1 MRHFISTCAKN
12 FQNRPLPL
20 EFTERFKFRLGLL
33 PKPPPDAN
41 ERAFASA
48 DDANSWHRDANRRI
62 FTSYCEAN
70 VYIWELP
77 DWPHFRWNAELLLNP
92 LGKAHLK
99 QGRLLG
105 KMMQLGF
112 ELRLEAELLALT
124 EEAVKSA
131 DIEGERLDPSS
142 VRSSVA
148 RRLGV
153 PGAALDPEDR
163 RTEGMV
169 AMMLD
174 ATSQL
179 DTPLT
184 RERLYGWQAAL
195 FPTGYSG
202 VRKIQT
208 GGWRDDTDGP
218 MQVRSGPV
226 GREKVHFQA
235 PPAERVDAEME
246 RLLAW
251 LNEPLTIDGILHA
264 TIAHLWFVTI
274 HPFDDGNGR
283 IARALAERSLARSEQ
298 SPQRF
303 YSLAGQIHRERPE
316 YYASLEVT
324 QKGDLDITPRMLWFV
339 ECVANAIEA
348 AETGCADVLRKAAFW
363 QRHTGLAL
371 NERQRKVLNRLLD
384 GFEGKLTARKW
395 AALTKC
401 SMPTA
406 QRDIK
411 ELIDRGVLNRNEGG
425 SKNTSYG
432 LTPVIE

>member
-1 MRHFISTCAKN
+1 M
-12 FQNRPLPL
+12 
-20 EFTERFKFRLGLL
+20 
-33 PKPPPDAN
+33 
-41 ERAFASA
+41 
-48 DDANSWHRDANRRI
+48 
-62 FTSYCEAN
+62 N
-70 VYIWELP
+70 VHIWELP
-77 DWPHFRWNAELLLNP
+77 DWPHFRWNAEPLLNP
-92 LGKAHLK
+92 LGQAHLK

-131 DIEGERLDPSS
+131 EIEGERLDPSS

-153 PGAALDPEDR
+153 PGAALGPEDR

-202 VRKIQT
+202 VRKIKT
-208 GGWRDDTDGP
+208 GGWRDDADGP

-246 RLLAW
+246 MLLAW

-283 IARALAERSLARSEQ
+283 IARALAERSLARLEQ

-303 YSLAGQIHRERPE
+303 YSVAGQIHRERPE

-324 QKGDLDITPRMLWFV
+324 QKGDLDITQRMLWFV
-339 ECVANAIEA
+339 ECVSKAIEA

-363 QRHTGLAL
+363 QRHTGLVL

-395 AALTKC
+395 AALAKC

-411 ELIDRGVLNRNEGG
+411 ELIDRGVLIRNEGG
-425 SKNTSYG
+425 SKNTSYS
-432 LTPVIE
+432 LTPVPE

>member
-1 MRHFISTCAKN
+1 M
-12 FQNRPLPL
+12 
-20 EFTERFKFRLGLL
+20 
-33 PKPPPDAN
+33 
-41 ERAFASA
+41 
-48 DDANSWHRDANRRI
+48 
-62 FTSYCEAN
+62 
-70 VYIWELP
+70 YIWELP
-77 DWPHFRWNAELLLNP
+77 DWPHFRWKADQLLNP
-92 LGKAHLK
+92 LGNAHLK

-112 ELRLEAELLALT
+112 ELRLEAELLAVT

-131 DIEGERLDPSS
+131 EIEGERLDPST

-153 PGAALDPEDR
+153 PGAALGQEDR
-163 RTEGMV
+163 RIEGMV

-184 RERLYGWQAAL
+184 RERLYGWQASL

-202 VRKIQT
+202 LRKVKT
-208 GGWRDDTDGP
+208 GGWRDDADGP
-218 MQVRSGPV
+218 MQVLSGPV

-246 RLLAW
+246 ALLSW
-251 LNEPLTIDGILHA
+251 LNAPLTIDGILHA

-274 HPFDDGNGR
+274 HPFADGNGR

-324 QKGDLDITPRMLWFV
+324 QKGDLDITQRMLWFI
-339 ECVANAIEA
+339 ECVSNAIDA
-348 AETGCADVLRKAAFW
+348 AEAGCADVLRKAAFW
-363 QRHTGLAL
+363 QRHTGRTL

-384 GFEGKLTARKW
+384 GFDGKLTARKW
-395 AALTKC
+395 AALAKC

-411 ELIDRGVLNRNEGG
+411 ELIDQGVLIRNEGG
-425 SKNTSYG
+425 SKNTSYS
-432 LTPVIE
+432 LTAPPE

>member
-1 MRHFISTCAKN
+1 M
-12 FQNRPLPL
+12 
-20 EFTERFKFRLGLL
+20 
-33 PKPPPDAN
+33 
-41 ERAFASA
+41 
-48 DDANSWHRDANRRI
+48 
-62 FTSYCEAN
+62 
-70 VYIWELP
+70 YIWELP
-77 DWPHFRWNAELLLNP
+77 NWPHFRWNAEQLLNP
-92 LGKAHLK
+92 LGEAHLK

-112 ELRLEAELLALT
+112 ELRLEAELLAVT

-131 DIEGERLDPSS
+131 EIEGERLDPSS

-153 PGAALDPEDR
+153 PGAALGPEDR
-163 RTEGMV
+163 RIEGIV

-174 ATSQL
+174 ATGQL

-202 VRKIQT
+202 LRKIKT
-208 GGWRDDTDGP
+208 GEWRDDADGP
-218 MQVRSGPV
+218 MQVLSGRV
-226 GREKVHFQA
+226 GREKLHYQA

-246 RLLAW
+246 ALLSW

-264 TIAHLWFVTI
+264 AIAHLWFVTI

-283 IARALAERSLARSEQ
+283 IARALAERSLARSEH

-303 YSLAGQIHRERPE
+303 YSLAGEIRRERPE
-316 YYASLEVT
+316 YYASLETT
-324 QKGDLDITPRMLWFV
+324 QKGDLDITQRMLWFI
-339 ECVANAIEA
+339 ECVSKAIDA
-348 AETGCADVLRKAAFW
+348 AEVGCAEVLRKADFW
-363 QRHTGLAL
+363 QRHTGITL
-371 NERQRKVLNRLLD
+371 NERQRKVLNRFLD

-395 AALTKC
+395 AALAKC

-411 ELIDRGVLNRNEGG
+411 ELIDQGVLIRNEGG
-425 SKNTSYG
+425 SKNTSYS
-432 LTPVIE
+432 LTAAPE

>member
-1 MRHFISTCAKN
+1 M
-12 FQNRPLPL
+12 
-20 EFTERFKFRLGLL
+20 
-33 PKPPPDAN
+33 
-41 ERAFASA
+41 
-48 DDANSWHRDANRRI
+48 
-62 FTSYCEAN
+62 
-70 VYIWELP
+70 YIWELP
-77 DWPHFRWNAELLLNP
+77 EWPHFRWNAEHLLNP
-92 LGKAHLK
+92 LGQAHLK

-131 DIEGERLDPSS
+131 EIEGERLDPSS

-153 PGAALDPEDR
+153 PGAALGPEDR

-202 VRKIQT
+202 VRKIKT
-208 GGWRDDTDGP
+208 GGWREDADGP

-235 PPAERVDAEME
+235 PPAERVDAEIEMF
-246 RLLAW
+246 LAW

-303 YSLAGQIHRERPE
+303 YGLAGQIHRERPE

-339 ECVANAIEA
+339 ECVSKAIDA
-348 AETGCADVLRKAAFW
+348 AETGFADVLRKAGFW

-371 NERQRKVLNRLLD
+371 NERQRKVLNRFLD

-395 AALTKC
+395 AALAKC

-411 ELIDRGVLNRNEGG
+411 ELIDRGVLIRNEGG
-425 SKNTSYG
+425 SKNTSYS
-432 LTPVIE
+432 LTPVPE